1 MPLFYFVYKL
11 INISFVKNKFM
22 CTFASFFETMKLL
35 NKMLTLA
42 KY

>member
-22 CTFASFFETMKLL
+22 RTFASFFKNNETIK
-35 NKMLTLA
+35 
-42 KY
+42 